1 MNEQML
7 PLSCHVGK
15 HSSLLLRE
23 CPQPSEELVY
33 VTMYSIMI
41 LKMVSNVYAG
51 K

>member
-7 PLSCHVGK
+7 PLSCQIGK
-15 HSSLLLRE
+15 HTSLLRE
-23 CPQPSEELVY
+23 CPPPSEELVY

-41 LKMVSNVYAG
+41 LKMLSNVYAG